1 MEWLLELMG
10 YIRNIAYQS
19 TSVQNVTLDEVQSRG
34 VTCGSRT
41 FVLPKDQK
49 VAACLFPPPSFYFW
63 ATLVRTLCCH
73 RERDVLAWL
82 LETPTAALRKIFS
95 TE

>member
-19 TSVQNVTLDEVQSRG
+19 TSVQNVTLNEVQSRG
-34 VTCGSRT
+34 VVCGSRT
-41 FVLPKDQK
+41 FALPKDQK
-49 VAACLFPPPSFYFW
+49 VAACLPPAPSFYFW
-63 ATLVRTLCCH
+63 ATQVITVCCH
-73 RERDVLAWL
+73 KEMGVLAWL